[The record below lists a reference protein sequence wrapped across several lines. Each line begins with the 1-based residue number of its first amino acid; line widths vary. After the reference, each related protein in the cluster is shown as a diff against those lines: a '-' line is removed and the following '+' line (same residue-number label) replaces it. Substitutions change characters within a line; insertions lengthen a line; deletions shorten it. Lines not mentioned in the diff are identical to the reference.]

1 MNKIIIR
8 DTIKNELRISC
19 FNLKLYDKNN
29 KYYSFDCYIINDIS
43 KQFINIT
50 LSEEPMNS
58 DIITIEYSLDFKNK
72 TIILNYHCSSDNI
85 LNSKYKRF
93 YRKFNS
99 TLKLLQPYVNNLIL
113 DELNIN
119 IFSFKIYSKIDK
131 NPNNKL
137 YDYFN
142 KYLTDGY
149 LFLPIEN
156 PT

>member
-58 DIITIEYSLDFKNK
+58 YIITIEYSFDFKNK
-72 TIILNYHCSSDNI
+72 TIVLNYHCSTIIYCNHM
-85 LNSKYKRF
+85 
-93 YRKFNS
+93 
-99 TLKLLQPYVNNLIL
+99 LI
-113 DELNIN
+113 I
-119 IFSFKIYSKIDK
+119 
-131 NPNNKL
+131 
-137 YDYFN
+137 
-142 KYLTDGY
+142 
-149 LFLPIEN
+149 
-156 PT
+156 